1 MSSVHFLVQNLNWSL
16 VVLDSS
22 CLIVTSNPQIKL
34 KENYAA
40 SLTYCSAASLV
51 QNLAYSLIA
60 TGDSIDFHGT
70 AIEELEI
77 GEVVLAVD

>member
-34 KENYAA
+34 KGNYAA
-40 SLTYCSAASLV
+40 SLTYCSAASVV

-60 TGDSIDFHGT
+60 TGESVDFHGT
-70 AIEELEI
+70 ASEEVEI
-77 GEVVLAVD
+77 GVAA